1 LGHAVRVSLPWKRFV
16 AVGDSMTEG
25 VGDPIPGGGLRG
37 WADRLAEALRT
48 ASDDFEF
55 TNLARRGLRTAEVRD
70 SQLDRALE
78 LRPDLAG
85 ALSGMND
92 LLEPGFDQKRYEADL
107 ESIVAPLRETGAL
120 VLTATFPDITVHSP
134 MPRRMLGGIR
144 RRLAS
149 ASEAIREVSRRH
161 GALCLDA
168 ESLPEAAE
176 RAVMSVDRLHPGPRG
191 HLLVAQGFARL
202 LEDHTGVPV
211 PSPAAG
217 GDASKLLQARWLLR
231 QLDVR
236 EVGRFV
242 YRFYLSPNR
251 RPSAS

>member
-1 LGHAVRVSLPWKRFV
+1 MAIPWQRFV

-25 VGDPIPGGGLRG
+25 VGDPVPGGNLSG
-37 WADRLAEALRT
+37 WADRLADALRT
-48 ASDDFEF
+48 ARGDLEY
-55 TNLARRGLRTAEVRD
+55 TNLARRGLRTEQVREQ
-70 SQLDRALE
+70 QLDRALE
-78 LRPDLAG
+78 LRPDLAS

-92 LLEPGFDQKRYEADL
+92 LLEPSFDPARYEAEL
-107 ESIVAPLRETGAL
+107 SSIVAPLREAGAV
-120 VLTATFPDITVHSP
+120 VLTATYPDITVHSP
-134 MPRRMLGGIR
+134 LRGRLLSGVR
-144 RRLAS
+144 RRLS
-149 ASEAIREVSRRH
+149 RASEAVRAVSRRH

-191 HLLVAQGFARL
+191 HLLVAQAFARL
-202 LEDHTGVPV
+202 LEDHTGVPM

-217 GDASKLLQARWLLR
+217 RDASKLLQARWLLR

-242 YRFYLSPNR
+242 YRFYVSPNR
-251 RPSAS
+251 RRSAS

>member
-1 LGHAVRVSLPWKRFV
+1 
-16 AVGDSMTEG
+16 MTEG
-25 VGDPIPGGGLRG
+25 VGDPVPGGGLRG

-48 ASDDFEF
+48 ANEELEYA
-55 TNLARRGLRTAEVRD
+55 NLARRGLRTSEVRD
-70 SQLDRALE
+70 TQLDRALE

-92 LLEPGFDQKRYEADL
+92 LLDPGFDPTRYEAEL
-107 ESIVAPLRETGAL
+107 ASIVAPLRETGAV

-134 MPRRMLGGIR
+134 MRGRMLGGIR
-144 RRLAS
+144 RRLSS
-149 ASEAIREVSRRH
+149 ASEAIRRVSHRH

-191 HLLVAQGFARL
+191 HLLVAQAFARL
-202 LEDHTGVPV
+202 LEEHTGLPV

-217 GDASKLLQARWLLR
+217 RDASKLLQARWLLR

-251 RPSAS
+251 HRSAS